1 MVQVLELA
9 EHSVDLGMQYW
20 HLDVDIGE
28 PAIAIFLTDTT
39 KDTDGEQSI
48 IMEVLGSTVE
58 DVQTA
63 HWLDRANSAFI
74 EL

>member
-1 MVQVLELA
+1 MVQMLELA
-9 EHSVDLGMQYW
+9 EHSVDLGMQYR
-20 HLDVDIGE
+20 HLDVDVGE

-48 IMEVLGSTVE
+48 IMEVLGSTVK